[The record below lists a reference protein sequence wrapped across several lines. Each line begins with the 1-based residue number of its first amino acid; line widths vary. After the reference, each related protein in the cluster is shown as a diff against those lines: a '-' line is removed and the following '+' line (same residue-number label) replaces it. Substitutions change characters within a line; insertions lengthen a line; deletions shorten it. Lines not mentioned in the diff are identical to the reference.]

1 MKILV
6 ACEESQIV
14 TTAFRRKGHEAFSCD
29 ILQTSGIH
37 TGWHLKMDVFKA
49 IKLMQW
55 DMMIAFPPCTHLA
68 VSGAKHFEQ
77 KRKDGRQQQGIDFFM
92 ALTETNIPI
101 WAIEN
106 PIGIMSKIYRKP
118 DQIIQPYMF
127 GDPVKKSTCLW
138 LHGLPLLVPTNNVEA
153 QVKYYIDKKGTKQ
166 SEWNVRQLVLDGK
179 KYGYDSDEFKKHRS
193 KTFKGVAEAMAE
205 QWSTIP
211 VR

>member
-1 MKILV
+1 
-6 ACEESQIV
+6 
-14 TTAFRRKGHEAFSCD
+14 
-29 ILQTSGIH
+29 
-37 TGWHLKMDVFKA
+37 
-49 IKLMQW
+49 
-55 DMMIAFPPCTHLA
+55 
-68 VSGAKHFEQ
+68 
-77 KRKDGRQQQGIDFFM
+77 
-92 ALTETNIPI
+92 
-101 WAIEN
+101 
-106 PIGIMSKIYRKP
+106 
-118 DQIIQPYMF
+118 MF